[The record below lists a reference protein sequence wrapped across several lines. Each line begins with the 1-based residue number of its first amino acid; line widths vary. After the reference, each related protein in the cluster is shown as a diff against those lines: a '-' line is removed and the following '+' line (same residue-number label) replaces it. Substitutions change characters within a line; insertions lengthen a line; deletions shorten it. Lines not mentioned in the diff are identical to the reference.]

1 MILEDETEKIFL
13 NTTGTLNDV
22 DEEMLEFL
30 AYVENTTEQFAKMA
44 KSNLVKEIHQ
54 KVKEVRHDYRMEA
67 EYMTL
72 LERDRANKEL
82 GREEGR
88 QEGRQE
94 GREQEKI
101 QTAKKLLAMGM
112 DIKQIVVITELTE
125 EQIEKLR
132 A

>member
-1 MILEDETEKIFL
+1 
-13 NTTGTLNDV
+13 
-22 DEEMLEFL
+22 
-30 AYVENTTEQFAKMA
+30 MA

-54 KVKEVRHDYRMEA
+54 KVNEVRHDYRMEA

-72 LERDRANKEL
+72 LERDRVNKEI

-88 QEGRQE
+88 EE

-112 DIKQIVVITELTE
+112 DIKQIAIITELTE
-125 EQIEKLR
+125 GQIEKLR
-132 A
+132 D

>member
-1 MILEDETEKIFL
+1 MILGDETEKIFL
-13 NTTGTLNDV
+13 NTTGVLDDV

-72 LERDRANKEL
+72 LERDRVNKEI

-88 QEGRQE
+88 EE

-112 DIKQIVVITELTE
+112 DIKQIAIITELTE
-125 EQIEKLR
+125 GQIEKLR
-132 A
+132 D